1 MRAIRMH
8 QYGGPEVLQLEL
20 VPAPTPGPHDVRI
33 AVHAAAINPVDFKI
47 RSGAQRSVVWLK
59 FPWTLGMDVSGE
71 VLEVGARVTA
81 FKVGDQVVASPS
93 HRRMGCYA
101 EEVVVRANE
110 VAHKPKS
117 LTHVEAAS
125 LPLVTLTAWDA
136 LVGSLKLE
144 RGQRVLIQ
152 AGAGGV
158 GSVAIQLA
166 KHLGAEVLTTCSAA
180 NVELVKKLGADVV
193 IDYRAQDWREVA
205 RGCDAIL
212 DSLGGE
218 AFPAAIATVKKGGRV
233 ACITP
238 GLLEYAERYGPA
250 LGLVLFGLS
259 IASTIVRARVTRGVG
274 VELVTRYANGPKL
287 EKLMR
292 LVDAGALKPL
302 IDRVFPLAEAAEA
315 HRYLETGRA
324 RGKVVLSVRD

>member
-8 QYGGPEVLQLEL
+8 GYGGPEVLQLEL
-20 VPAPTPGPHDVRI
+20 VPAPTPGPHDLRI
-33 AVHAAAINPVDFKI
+33 GVHAAAINPVDFKI
-47 RSGAQRSVVWLK
+47 RSGAQRAVVWLS

-71 VLEVGARVTA
+71 VLEVGAEVTR

-101 EEVVVRANE
+101 EEVVVRADE
-110 VAHKPKS
+110 VAFKPKS
-117 LTHVEAAS
+117 LSYVEAAS

-136 LVGSLKLE
+136 LFGSMKVQ

-193 IDYRAQDWREVA
+193 IDYRSQDWREVA
-205 RGCDAIL
+205 RGCDAVL

-218 AFPAAIATVKKGGRV
+218 ALPGAIATVKKGGRV

-238 GLLEYAERYGPA
+238 GLPEYSEKYGAA
-250 LGLVLFGLS
+250 LGLVVFGAS
-259 IASTIVRARVTRGVG
+259 IAWRIVAARLSRGVSLQ
-274 VELVTRYANGPKL
+274 LVTRKANGESL
-287 EKLMR
+287 EALMK
-292 LVDAGALKPL
+292 LVDGGVLRPL
-302 IDRVFPLAEAAEA
+302 IDRVFPLGEAAEA

-324 RGKVVLSVRD
+324 RGKVVLSVRE